1 MKTARSSSK
10 TPKGERPAL
19 SREARENQLI
29 SLAVNQAERQLL
41 EGNAPTTVV
50 VHYLRLASEKE
61 RLERQKLEAENK
73 LLQAKTDAIREARN
87 SENMYKEAI
96 EAMRIY
102 SGQD

>member
-10 TPKGERPAL
+10 THVGERPAL

-29 SLAVNQAERQLL
+29 SLAVNQAERQLM
-41 EGNAPTTVV
+41 EGNAPTAVV

-73 LLQAKTDAIREARN
+73 LLQAKTDAIKEARN

>member
-10 TPKGERPAL
+10 THVGERPAL

-29 SLAVNQAERQLL
+29 SLAVNQAERQLM